1 MYGFRFLHAS
11 HTHCW
16 KFDDDMSQEDK
27 NGKMNS
33 LFKIT
38 EHDIAN
44 RDNLKASH
52 NWRILERKYNAI
64 I

>member
-1 MYGFRFLHAS
+1 
-11 HTHCW
+11 
-16 KFDDDMSQEDK
+16 MSQEDK

-52 NWRILERKYNAI
+52 N
-64 I
+64 